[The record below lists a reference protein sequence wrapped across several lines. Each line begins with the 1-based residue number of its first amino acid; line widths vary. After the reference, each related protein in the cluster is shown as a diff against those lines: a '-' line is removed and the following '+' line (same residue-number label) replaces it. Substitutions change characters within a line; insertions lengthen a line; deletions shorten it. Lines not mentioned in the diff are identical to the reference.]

1 MNYKKKYIIKEVS
14 KMIKDKHLS
23 REKYKESLEYNQTAL
38 LTRQEHKQTSYCR
51 YALQDYLQYEFK
63 WDYLLTVVFGYYPL
77 KELVTDALRT
87 THYRFDRW
95 LLTNN
100 KLKSIP
106 VDSRSHWVCI
116 PEYGTEGHLH
126 FNIFIKHF
134 IKPDKKTYLNEWGA
148 VRTTFKGIFK
158 TLKKSQ
164 FNTLDFDFHLKERGF
179 VSQKEMNKILSYNT
193 KEIRQQ
199 NINEKGKDNFADII
213 LSWKEWVIV
222 PINSQSPKF
231 INKLPELPSKNNTL
245 ERFMV

>member
-1 MNYKKKYIIKEVS
+1 M
-14 KMIKDKHLS
+14 
-23 REKYKESLEYNQTAL
+23 
-38 LTRQEHKQTSYCR
+38 
-51 YALQDYLQYEFK
+51 
-63 WDYLLTVVFGYYPL
+63 
-77 KELVTDALRT
+77 
-87 THYRFDRW
+87 
-95 LLTNN
+95 
-100 KLKSIP
+100 
-106 VDSRSHWVCI
+106 
-116 PEYGTEGHLH
+116 
-126 FNIFIKHF
+126 
-134 IKPDKKTYLNEWGA
+134 
-148 VRTTFKGIFK
+148 RTTFKGIFK

-164 FNTLDFDFHLKERGF
+164 FNTLDFDFHLKERSF